1 MANTNTQSTQ
11 SKLQPQGSL
20 TLDQLRNDPEYSF
33 WLTKDYASIFGQ
45 LVNNAASI
53 AQMVRA
59 QYQTGK
65 INKQAND
72 YINSLAKTYTA
83 LYNQTVNTIKNQMTV
98 IEQSYVSQTDA
109 DYTDATAALNEM
121 LRRQDLTARLAMMT
135 DDQLK
140 QYTVDNGQGLI
151 ALPEYDQQ
159 QIIAELDKR
168 GIELEKTQFRMAKA
182 NQYKNDPNWQQ
193 LAAMLKNAWVVQP
206 KGSNTSL
213 VYLQAESDGKGG
225 FNININYVSVDIL
238 KKLVTMDKHTAADI
252 VQRLDRGLSFLK
264 GFSNELHPE
273 KNISAAQFQSGL
285 EYSRAFEKKNAKIK
299 VADNDPRINQSSS
312 HWSLIAMYNFL
323 EERFGNDPAITNNP
337 IYNDPMDPN
346 YDIEKKYKM
355 MMQLY
360 NDQKATGHYYV
371 LKLVDTHGQNPET
384 MDNDELDKV
393 FGKVD

>member
-1 MANTNTQSTQ
+1 MAKTNTQSTQ

-72 YINSLAKTYTA
+72 YINSLTKTYTA
-83 LYNQTVNTIKNQMTV
+83 FYNQTVNTIKNQMTV

-121 LRRQDLTARLAMMT
+121 IRRQDLTARLAMMT

-213 VYLQAESDGKGG
+213 VYLQGESNGNGG
-225 FNININYVSVDIL
+225 FNIDIHYVSINVL
-238 KKLVTMDKHTAADI
+238 KQLATMDKYTASDT
-252 VQRLDRGLSFLK
+252 VQKLDRGLSFLK

-273 KNISAAQFQSGL
+273 KNISAVQFQNSL
-285 EYSRAFEKKNAKIK
+285 EYSRAFEKKKCEN
-299 VADNDPRINQSSS
+299 
-312 HWSLIAMYNFL
+312 
-323 EERFGNDPAITNNP
+323 
-337 IYNDPMDPN
+337 
-346 YDIEKKYKM
+346 
-355 MMQLY
+355 
-360 NDQKATGHYYV
+360 
-371 LKLVDTHGQNPET
+371 
-384 MDNDELDKV
+384 
-393 FGKVD
+393 